1 MPISNSLRY
10 LNKKFTNKIIGCWA
24 GKKGSPFSLVLYSGR
39 KSGKKFQ
46 TPVIAVKQDSKFLFA
61 LTYGVKVDW
70 YRNILANGCAGI
82 KHQGKEYKL
91 EKPILLAAETGR
103 KLFPQPLRFF
113 LILLKVTHFF
123 EMHIGA
129 QKD

>member
-10 LNKKFTNKIIGCWA
+10 LNKKYINKIISRWA
-24 GKKGSPFSLVLYSGR
+24 GKKGSPFSLVLHSGR

-61 LTYGVKVDW
+61 LTYGAQVDW

-82 KHQGKEYKL
+82 RHQGKEYKL
-91 EKPILLAAETGR
+91 EKLTSLPIQTGR
-103 KLFPQPLRFF
+103 KLFPQPSAFF
-113 LILLKVTHFF
+113 LYC
-123 EMHIGA
+123 
-129 QKD
+129 

>member
-24 GKKGSPFSLVLYSGR
+24 GKKGSPFSLVLHSGK

-61 LTYGVKVDW
+61 LTYGAQVDW

-82 KHQGKEYKL
+82 KHQGNEYKL
-91 EKPILLAAETGR
+91 EKPISLPVESGR
-103 KLFPQPLRFF
+103 KLFPQSLRIF
-113 LILLKVTHFF
+113 LLLLKVTNYF
-123 EMHIGA
+123 EMHIA
-129 QKD
+129 AYED